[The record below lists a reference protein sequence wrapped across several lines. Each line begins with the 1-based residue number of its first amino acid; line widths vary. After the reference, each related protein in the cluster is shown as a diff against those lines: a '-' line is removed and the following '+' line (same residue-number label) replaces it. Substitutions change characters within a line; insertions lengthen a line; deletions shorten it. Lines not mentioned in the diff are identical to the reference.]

1 MSTTAPFGTWPSP
14 ITPGTITTRTV
25 LLSQVRVDGADTY
38 WVEQRASQAGRN
50 VLLRRNGDGQI
61 GEVLPLTPADELVD
75 VRTRVHEYGGRAYAV
90 DGGIIVVSHAGD
102 GRLYRYDVAHRMRG
116 LVPLTI
122 YGDVRHGDLEID
134 TGRGL
139 VYAVREDHRGG
150 GEAVNTLVA
159 IPLDGSAA
167 RDDSRVRTLVSGTDF
182 VVAPTLSPDGEHL
195 AWITWD
201 HPGMPW
207 DNASLHVGDLGPDG
221 TLGEQTLVDG
231 GNGHSVSE
239 PRWTEECELVHGS
252 NASGFWNL
260 YRTEGFPVRG
270 TNRTGWSEKLRTR
283 PLHPA
288 EATFTNPAWQLGPH
302 LHQPGLLAAGAALLR
317 RARLRA
323 HHHLLGPRCGLPPG
337 DHQARQRG
345 ARGVER
351 GVAADRQ
358 RRLQR
363 RARRHAGLQ
372 RDVDAQHRGGQ
383 ERHGEGAARLGRVRA

>member
-90 DGGIIVVSHAGD
+90 DSGIIVVSHAGD

-150 GEAVNTLVA
+150 GTGLGGGEHAERGQDYDHRNQHGCGDPCLRHGGGGFG
-159 IPLDGSAA
+159 LDDVLHGIL
-167 RDDSRVRTLVSGTDF
+167 LVSAEQLT
-182 VVAPTLSPDGEHL
+182 SP
-195 AWITWD
+195 
-201 HPGMPW
+201 
-207 DNASLHVGDLGPDG
+207 
-221 TLGEQTLVDG
+221 
-231 GNGHSVSE
+231 
-239 PRWTEECELVHGS
+239 
-252 NASGFWNL
+252 
-260 YRTEGFPVRG
+260 
-270 TNRTGWSEKLRTR
+270 
-283 PLHPA
+283 
-288 EATFTNPAWQLGPH
+288 
-302 LHQPGLLAAGAALLR
+302 
-317 RARLRA
+317 
-323 HHHLLGPRCGLPPG
+323 
-337 DHQARQRG
+337 ARQRVNFAG
-345 ARGVER
+345 AG
-351 GVAADRQ
+351 GGANPLWCTTNDMPDRPG
-358 RRLQR
+358 
-363 RARRHAGLQ
+363 GLCGS
-372 RDVDAQHRGGQ
+372 DP
-383 ERHGEGAARLGRVRA
+383 L